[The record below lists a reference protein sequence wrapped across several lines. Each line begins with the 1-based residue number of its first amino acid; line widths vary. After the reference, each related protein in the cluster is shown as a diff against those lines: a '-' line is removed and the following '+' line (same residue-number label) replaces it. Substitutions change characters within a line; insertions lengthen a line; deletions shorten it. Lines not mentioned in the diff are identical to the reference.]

1 MMKGYLYYVFLR
13 TVQGLTYNVLKLLME
28 MDSSLFEQ
36 CSMQCTIEEE
46 NSEKRKTEADKKWGV
61 LNQRFAP

>member
-1 MMKGYLYYVFLR
+1 MMKRYLYYVFLR

>member
-1 MMKGYLYYVFLR
+1 M
-13 TVQGLTYNVLKLLME
+13 QGLTYNVLKLLME

-61 LNQRFAP
+61 LNQRYAP

>member
-1 MMKGYLYYVFLR
+1 MMKRYLYYAVLR